1 MHNNPARAGL
11 RAMQGRHHCGLRQYQ
26 RGERS
31 MTWTWT
37 ASVSVLPATGT
48 DLAPCTSV
56 TPWRSITK
64 IEFEAG
70 VRRRYLAAH
79 GHCIR

>member
-1 MHNNPARAGL
+1 MHNSPARGGAEGHAGGITAACTTIL
-11 RAMQGRHHCGLRQYQ
+11 A

-48 DLAPCTSV
+48 DPSPV
-56 TPWRSITK
+56 
-64 IEFEAG
+64 
-70 VRRRYLAAH
+70 H
-79 GHCIR
+79 